1 MNPEI
6 ETQPELKVE
15 TDTQCQ
21 PQPQIQ
27 VQVQPQIQV
36 QPDLQPVLKNKQR
49 HFLAVFFLSFMW
61 GTFGADRFYLG
72 KYGTGILKLV
82 TFGGFGLW
90 TLIDLALIMNGAMR
104 DKQGKEM
111 LEFERYRKFAGR
123 TVLIFSLVVLMIVV
137 VSGVSLVYTL
147 MQLFQN
153 GGIQNLIPSSG
164 QIPGADQL
172 QGLTQMPGL

>member
-1 MNPEI
+1 MNPETDI
-6 ETQPELKVE
+6 QPELKTEV
-15 TDTQCQ
+15 DFQTQ
-21 PQPQIQ
+21 P
-27 VQVQPQIQV
+27 QVQPQFQQQTQV
-36 QPDLQPVLKNKQR
+36 QVQPVLKNKQR

-104 DKQGKEM
+104 DRQGKEM
-111 LEFERYRKFAGR
+111 LEFERYKKFAGR
-123 TVLIFSLVVLMIVV
+123 TVLIFSLIVLMIVV
-137 VSGVSLVYTL
+137 VSGISLVYTL

-172 QGLTQMPGL
+172 QGITQIPGL